1 MSQIA
6 ILDGTG
12 KGNVA
17 KVDDEFRLHTSAVIT
32 SPLEHASEH
41 EGNAVTWVSTY
52 AATAGQEVLYIQNTE
67 ASRRLRI
74 SRLWLFSTVDSL
86 WTLFEVTSTTAAAG
100 TGVTPVNINLGSGV
114 INAENSFGNASVTGG
129 LTGDNIALFN
139 TLAEVTL
146 PVYLE
151 GAIVLGNQAA
161 IAITTDGTGTVGVT
175 VLGFWEV

>member
-17 KVDDEFRLHTSAVIT
+17 RVDDQFRLHTDAIVT

-41 EGNAVTWVSTY
+41 EGNAATWVSTY
-52 AATAGQEVLYIQNTE
+52 AATGGQEVLYIQNTE

-74 SRLWLFSTVDSL
+74 SRLWLFSTVDTL
-86 WTLFEVTSTTAAAG
+86 WTLFEVTSSGAATG

-114 INAENSFGNASVTGG
+114 INSENSFGNATVGG
-129 LTGDNIALFN
+129 TLTGDNIALFN

-146 PVYLE
+146 DTYLE
-151 GAIVLGNQAA
+151 GAVILGNQSA
-161 IAITTDGTGTVGVT
+161 IAITADATGTVGVT
-175 VLGFWEV
+175 VLGFWEE

>member
-1 MSQIA
+1 MSQIS

-12 KGNVA
+12 KGFLA
-17 KVDDEFRLHTSAVIT
+17 KVDSQFRLHMDSVTT

-41 EGNAVTWVSTY
+41 EGNAATWVSTY
-52 AATAGQEVLYIQNTE
+52 AATGGQEVIYIQNTE

-74 SRLWLFSTVDSL
+74 SRLFLFSTVDTL
-86 WTLFEVTSTTAAAG
+86 WTLFEVTSSSAAG
-100 TGVTPVNINLGSGV
+100 GTGITPVNVNLGSGV
-114 INAENSFGNASVTGG
+114 INAENSFGDASVTGT
-129 LTGDNIALFN
+129 LTGDSIALFN

-151 GAIVLGNQAA
+151 GAVILGNQSA
-161 IAITTDGTGTVGVT
+161 IAITADATGTVGVT